1 MAKETFIGIERA
13 IRNKKAKLKRDK
25 EAYQK
30 IKDSGICIWCHKR
43 KVEPPHVRCT
53 VCIKK
58 MKVKQNV
65 KINNR

>member
-1 MAKETFIGIERA
+1 MSKETYIGLERA
-13 IRNKKAKLKRDK
+13 IRKKKSKLKRDK
-25 EAYQK
+25 ESYQR
-30 IKDSGICIWCHKR
+30 IKDSGLCIWCHKR

-65 KINNR
+65 KANN